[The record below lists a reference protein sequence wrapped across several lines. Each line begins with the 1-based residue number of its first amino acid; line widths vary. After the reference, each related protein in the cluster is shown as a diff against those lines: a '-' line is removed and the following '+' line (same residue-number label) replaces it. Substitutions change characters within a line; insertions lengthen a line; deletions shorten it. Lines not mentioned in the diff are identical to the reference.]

1 MENTSRNYF
10 TNVLNQINN
19 IMNPSTKTND
29 KMYVEEITDLNDMD
43 LSRNEGIE
51 MLQDLAD
58 EMEAREKPYCLCCGV
73 PFETSDTMLLD
84 DGVERA
90 FREEYEEDID
100 VHIPNFNMEDY
111 CRSCCDDKRKEARKE
126 RLAYW
131 RNPDPEDKYDI

>member
-73 PFETSDTMLLD
+73 PFETSDTMLL
-84 DGVERA
+84 
-90 FREEYEEDID
+90 Y
-100 VHIPNFNMEDY
+100 
-111 CRSCCDDKRKEARKE
+111 SK
-126 RLAYW
+126 
-131 RNPDPEDKYDI
+131 